1 MGQVEFRVATEFN
14 VVKVKVSAEAEQRI
28 KELQEAGC
36 CLGCKKKIEPEDRV
50 RRGLCDTCYSGMR
63 HAVKKR
69 RTTEN
74 KLIAEGELLPP
85 AQGGRRPANEFTKKL
100 NAKE

>member
-1 MGQVEFRVATEFN
+1 MAQVEFRVATEFN
-14 VVKVKVSAEAEQRI
+14 VVKVKVTNEAEERI
-28 KELQEAGC
+28 KRLLAAGC
-36 CLGCKKKIEPEDRV
+36 CLGCEKSLATNERV

-85 AQGGRRPANEFTKKL
+85 SPGGRKPANSFTEKL
-100 NAKE
+100 HNK